1 MTELS
6 DTQYNNNLN
15 NAEEGKK
22 QDITVLVE
30 KKEYFSDLLCFKMI
44 VTITFTSIMTP
55 FIVCDIYFALNDVSC
70 VHQKTPEIDI
80 VMNIYLLSSGL
91 ISLIMTGLL
100 NIYILSFSNNL
111 LTSDNN
117 TNDEDGIN
125 CLLYMFQCV
134 FQVFNLSW
142 LITGC
147 VLFWAYMDINSCAK
161 PVYNYLM
168 ARFIIGIVSTALFSC
183 TANNKK

>member
-1 MTELS
+1 MTETS
-6 DTQYNNNLN
+6 NTQYNNDLN
-15 NAEEGKK
+15 NAEEGKI
-22 QDITVLVE
+22 QDISVLVE
-30 KKEYFSDLLCFKMI
+30 KKEYCNDLLCFKMF
-44 VTITFTSIMTP
+44 VTITFTSLMTP

-70 VHQKTPEIDI
+70 VHQKTREMDI
-80 VMNIYLLSSGL
+80 VMNVYLLSSGL
-91 ISLIMTGLL
+91 ISLIMTVLS

-111 LTSDNN
+111 LTSNNNN
-117 TNDEDGIN
+117 TDEDGIN
-125 CLLYMFQCV
+125 CLLYMLKCV

-147 VLFWAYMDINSCAK
+147 VLFWAYMDINSCSK

-168 ARFIIGIVSTALFSC
+168 ARFIIGIVSIALFNC